1 MKIVIVVSLAVSFA
15 IAMYLV
21 LSLCKKIR
29 DEEKEFRYK
38 VEWFSILSEEERKQ
52 YEWLCDSYQ
61 KFVSKKDGGQRSD
74 DGANGTDKNE
84 DSVKTLFP

>member
-1 MKIVIVVSLAVSFA
+1 MKIVIVVSLAISFA

-38 VEWFSILSEEERKQ
+38 VEWFSLLSEEERKQ
-52 YEWLCDSYQ
+52 YEWLCDSYL
-61 KFVSKKDGGQRSD
+61 KFVSKYER
-74 DGANGTDKNE
+74 GT
-84 DSVKTLFP
+84 